1 MKSTARWHRPE
12 HSGQREDIIMRDE
25 DDILHRSPPL
35 NCHTII
41 AVALVWWILCSALL
55 IAALALI

>member
-1 MKSTARWHRPE
+1 
-12 HSGQREDIIMRDE
+12 MRDE